1 MTSNTTPALPSLV
14 AAFHR
19 NYLQGHGTI
28 TAVNPG
34 AWDEF
39 YRLDLGG
46 ETFDLDNLGRL
57 WDSLEGSAPYTEEAS
72 RLDAALD
79 AARREGGPCCIGAAH
94 GSDHTPGCYG
104 I

>member
-1 MTSNTTPALPSLV
+1 MTSTTLPPTV

-19 NYLQGHGTI
+19 NYLGGHGTI

-46 ETFDLDNLGRL
+46 ETFDLHDLPAL
-57 WDSLEGSAPYTEEAS
+57 WDALEGSALYSEEAS

-79 AARREGGPCCIGAAH
+79 AVREDPGPCCYGAAR
-94 GSDHTPGCYG
+94 GALDHTPGCFAR
-104 I
+104 